1 MAHTGRE
8 FHGKV
13 VMVIGGGRGIGK
25 RFAIGFASLGARLAL
40 VARSKAEL
48 DLAHI
53 EIEQHGGNALRIRGD
68 VVDPEQMAVAVD
80 RVRVAYGVVPDI
92 VICAA
97 GVAGPL
103 QSFLHSSLKHW
114 KDALHVNLMG
124 VVHACRA
131 VLPGMIERRR
141 GKVIVITCDGD
152 IAPKLH
158 FSSYSTAKTAVVR
171 FVESVAPEVQD
182 DNIQINCLDPGQS
195 YTSLTDEIIRAA
207 NRLEHK
213 VVADAIET
221 RRTGG
226 ISPDDQIKL
235 AAFLASESSNHI
247 TGRLIR
253 VDDDWRKLRNTTLKP
268 DSYTLR
274 RVK

>member
-80 RVRVAYGVVPDI
+80 RVRVAYGVVPDV

-103 QSFLHSSLKHW
+103 QGFLHSSLKHW
-114 KDALHVNLMG
+114 KDALHINLMG

-152 IAPKLH
+152 VAPKLH

-182 DNIQINCLDPGQS
+182 DNVQINCLDPGQS

-207 NRLEHK
+207 NRLDHK